1 MTNQAIET
9 ALSGGIADMLVSLVE
24 ADGTAGH
31 PYPQSPL
38 LRDGREAT
46 RNLADAAHYLCVLH
60 GRAPGVIDHAATRTS
75 HPAALGWLADARDAF
90 AAERALLTRIAVAV
104 GPLPSTPGQA
114 ESEAA
119 VLQQR
124 HALEMLSMSDRHG
137 CALGAAFALALDW
150 RAVRRVLDAA
160 AERAML
166 DIAPAALPLE
176 AETRTVAMAFAETP
190 ALERAMSFGAQQ
202 ILAQHRGL
210 WDLLEARRAAR
221 ARLAA

>member
-1 MTNQAIET
+1 MTINAIET
-9 ALSGGIADMLVSLVE
+9 ARSGGVADMLVSLVG

-31 PYPQSPL
+31 GYPGAPALSE
-38 LRDGREAT
+38 GREAI

-60 GRAPGVIDHAATRTS
+60 GRHPGVIDHAVARTE
-75 HPAALGWLADARDAF
+75 HPAALGWLATAADAF
-90 AAERALLTRIAVAV
+90 QIERSLLTRLAVAT

-114 ESEAA
+114 ECEAT

-124 HALEMLSMSDRHG
+124 HALDMLGRSDRQG

-150 RAVRRVLDAA
+150 TAVRRVLDRAA
-160 AERAML
+160 RRVGFEP
-166 DIAPAALPLE
+166 APLGLPNE
-176 AETRTVAMAFAETP
+176 EETRTVAMAVAETA

-210 WDLLEARRAAR
+210 WDLLEARQAAR
-221 ARLAA
+221 ARL